1 MVVFSL
7 SRGLGDPRHI
17 MLPDVGYGIDQE
29 KWDKLGDQLHL
40 NDPVP
45 VQFGYW
51 VSDLLRGDLGYD
63 LTDDRPIGP
72 KIVKKLGA
80 TLWLAIPAWVIATLI
95 GVPMGVLS
103 AIKRGSILDY
113 AMRGFALGGQA
124 VPVFWLALL
133 AILIFAVWL
142 DWLPPATMGE
152 GLAYKNYVMPVLTL
166 AWLPAAGYLRLTRS
180 AMLEVLDSEYIKL
193 AQTKGVSR
201 WTVIWKHHV
210 QERRACA
217 FDGYRSRTCRLHHR
231 VGAGRDGLCMARD
244 RAVHR
249 SSGVGQQHQ
258 RARRDHHDLHGAL
271 HRGQLPGRHALR
283 RDRSA
288 DTLLVAEEPM

>member
-201 WTVIWKHHV
+201 WTVIWKHAFKNAALVPLTATGLVLAGFITGSVLVETVFAWPGIGQFTV
-210 QERRACA
+210 Q
-217 FDGYRSRTCRLHHR
+217 
-231 VGAGRDGLCMARD
+231 
-244 RAVHR
+244 AVWGNNINVLVVIITIFTALFIVANFLVDMLY
-249 SSGVGQQHQ
+249 GVIDP
-258 RARRDHHDLHGAL
+258 RIRY
-271 HRGQLPGRHALR
+271 
-283 RDRSA
+283 S
-288 DTLLVAEEPM
+288 